1 MKSKNLFQSVK
12 DVLNGKI
19 ALSIFTLLTLIPGV
33 GPYVEGINFLRELY
47 VINFGKRP
55 KEKWYT
61 VKIYCTKG
69 YEYYAWKTY
78 TYKDSARK
86 HLQSVKWVYKKVL

>member
-1 MKSKNLFQSVK
+1 MTES
-12 DVLNGKI
+12 GKFI
-19 ALSIFTLLTLIPGV
+19 LSTLLTLIPGV
-33 GPYVEGINFLRELY
+33 GPYVKGINFLRELY